1 MSLFALVAILI
12 GIVGIFFV
20 RRRSSRKKQQIA

>member
-1 MSLFALVAILI
+1 MELYAVSAILI

-20 RRRSSRKKQQIA
+20 RRRSSRKKQQTA